1 MDQTQILDPSFYATT
16 SAANASII
24 PIATTSTHIPTG
36 IPFDQYQQ
44 ASHQQAYIYN
54 EQQQQQQQQQYQSI
68 DFFYETPQIQPTPSS
83 SHTYT
88 TTNTTTNT
96 INNIIPTASTSY
108 QTPMVKRIFNMKH

>member
-1 MDQTQILDPSFYATT
+1 MDQTQILDPNFYAT
-16 SAANASII
+16 ASTAITNII
-24 PIATTSTHIPTG
+24 PTATTSTHIPTG

-54 EQQQQQQQQQYQSI
+54 EQQQQQQQQQQQYQSI

-88 TTNTTTNT
+88 TTNTTNNT

-108 QTPMVKRIFNMKH
+108 QTPMVKKDN